1 MCDVVA
7 PIGPRPGRP
16 RWGALYA
23 STLSQLTLFA
33 MLEAAAPPH
42 PVRVVARVVL
52 TVGTFAA
59 MAWWLRA
66 SRAAFDLQEWCA
78 CAPATI
84 VVRVIAS
91 HPRPPARS
99 IAPPV
104 VLRADADELLHV

>member
-1 MCDVVA
+1 MCDVAA

-33 MLEAAAPPH
+33 MLEVAAPPH

-59 MAWWLRA
+59 MAWWLRS

-78 CAPATI
+78 CAPTSI
-84 VVRVIAS
+84 VVRVITS
-91 HPRPPARS
+91 HPRPPAPS
-99 IAPPV
+99 IAPRL
-104 VLRADADELLHV
+104 VLPADADDHVRA